1 MGIKLGGLAS
11 APIFLFLSS
20 QLVVA
25 MGAGAS
31 ILKWDWVGVECD
43 GGLYGYV
50 AWGHYDEFPAESTT
64 SESEAHYQDAFE
76 GLW

>member
-1 MGIKLGGLAS
+1 
-11 APIFLFLSS
+11 
-20 QLVVA
+20 

-31 ILKWDWVGVECD
+31 ILKGDLVGVECN

-64 SESEAHYQDAFE
+64 SESDESEAHYQDAFE